1 MRKPKALWRRRL
13 IAALTPH
20 RRLQVFEGDTLPDRL
35 PTLKLALAREGD
47 EDWSIG
53 MYCPCGCGQRLE
65 LLVLAG
71 VKPRWDYHLSK
82 AGHVTLPPP
91 SGLPPDAGPILGSD
105 TEKSFGASSPRRMHR
120 KRWRGLGCYMLQ

>member
-13 IAALTPH
+13 IAALIPR

-35 PTLKLALAREGD
+35 PTLKLALAREGG

-65 LLVLAG
+65 LLVLVG

-82 AGHVTLPPP
+82 AGHVTLHP
-91 SGLPPDAGPILGSD
+91 SVWVTAGCRSHFWLRHGKVIWC
-105 TEKSFGASSPRRMHR
+105 E
-120 KRWRGLGCYMLQ
+120 